1 MRETAAAK
9 SARYVLEG
17 RLLIVEVDGD
27 RIGALCRGDGAL
39 YNVGYEAGEW
49 RCDCLARSRQCAH
62 LRALRLVTVANP
74 RTLQARRT
82 RKRIEP

>member
-9 SARYVLEG
+9 ADRYVLEG
-17 RLLIVEVDGD
+17 RLLVFEVDSD
-27 RIGALCRGDGAL
+27 RIAALCRGDGAL

-82 RKRIEP
+82 RREEGP